1 MPRPKPTAGSIHRSN
16 GAEPYKQRVQ
26 ELFPTML
33 QRIGQNGWSA
43 VRTLPYLDASY
54 KAQLREAVKTYI
66 AQLDKDM
73 AATPFGV
80 PPSCGGWGGSGS
92 VVDFGPRMYFLH
104 KAFPDIV
111 SPEYT
116 LRAANY
122 ILGTHPVSS
131 TSYVSSVGTASKMKA
146 YGNNRADNTFIP
158 GGVIPG
164 YVVIRPDFPEC
175 IDDFGFLWFE
185 DEYVI
190 SVAASWV
197 LAANAADAIVRQ

>member
-33 QRIGQNGWSA
+33 QRIRQNGWSA

-80 PPSCGGWGGSGS
+80 PPAAAVG
-92 VVDFGPRMYFLH
+92 VD
-104 KAFPDIV
+104 
-111 SPEYT
+111 
-116 LRAANY
+116 RAA
-122 ILGTHPVSS
+122 LS
-131 TSYVSSVGTASKMKA
+131 TSAPACTSFT
-146 YGNNRADNTFIP
+146 
-158 GGVIPG
+158 
-164 YVVIRPDFPEC
+164 RP
-175 IDDFGFLWFE
+175 
-185 DEYVI
+185 
-190 SVAASWV
+190 SRTS
-197 LAANAADAIVRQ
+197 